1 MTQQTPD
8 EQTTTKAASKP
19 SRLSNILFD
28 LRTIVATLFA
38 IYGIVCVI
46 WGVAFDSAADSRR
59 SGGIA
64 VNLWTGIGML
74 IAAAAFFAW
83 TWLRPLPI
91 EEAGSTDDSSADDSS
106 ADDSSADDSSAAH
119 G

>member
-1 MTQQTPD
+1 MHAL
-8 EQTTTKAASKP
+8 TTTRAAAKP
-19 SRLSNILFD
+19 SRLSNLLFD

-38 IYGIVCVI
+38 IYGIVCVV

-74 IAAAAFFAW
+74 VAAVAFFAW
-83 TWLRPLPI
+83 SWLRPLPI
-91 EEAGSTDDSSADDSS
+91 EDAEDGGEDGNNDR
-106 ADDSSADDSSAAH
+106 
-119 G
+119 